1 MVTLA
6 TTITTGIAKQIFYI
20 VNHAQWRLSTVK
32 LKRLLMLVTVEQLVK
47 KLMKEYGF
55 NQILRDHDLI
65 LPEVIQVLHDHG
77 YLDLERYEDEDR

>member
-1 MVTLA
+1 
-6 TTITTGIAKQIFYI
+6 
-20 VNHAQWRLSTVK
+20 
-32 LKRLLMLVTVEQLVK
+32 MLVTVEQLVK

-77 YLDLERYEDEDR
+77 YLDLCRYEEEDR